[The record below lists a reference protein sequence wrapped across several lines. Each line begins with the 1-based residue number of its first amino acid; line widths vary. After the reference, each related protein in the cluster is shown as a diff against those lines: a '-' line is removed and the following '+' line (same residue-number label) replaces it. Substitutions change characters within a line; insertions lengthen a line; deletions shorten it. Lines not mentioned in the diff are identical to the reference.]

1 MSKKY
6 LPEGYSS
13 KGLLA
18 LLRDVIEKL
27 NKQSDIKRGGLYHTL
42 SGAMQD
48 RITGMGVINIPEF
61 VLLMQELGLMRHRG
75 GGKNVVWQVVC
86 STFFDEIVTDVWI
99 VRAQLCLAKR
109 TEVNETIRALR
120 EQVKELEAKSAA
132 PFPGSLKS
140 IDEIADMVV
149 TIEKLQESLESERVK
164 VVELESKLDTQL
176 SIDYDAVLAAAIKR
190 ARERAA

>member
-6 LPEGYSS
+6 LTEGYASS
-13 KGLLA
+13 GLIT
-18 LLRDVIEKL
+18 LLRDVVEKL
-27 NKQSDIKRGGLYHTL
+27 NKQIDIKKGGLYHTL
-42 SGAMQD
+42 TGAMQD
-48 RITGMGVINIPEF
+48 RVMGMGIINIPEF

-109 TEVNETIRALR
+109 TEANDIIRALR
-120 EQVKELEAKSAA
+120 EQVKELEAKSATTV
-132 PFPGSLKS
+132 SSRSKS

-190 ARERAA
+190 ARERAV